1 MLCLA
6 SLQATE
12 AFALLHAP
20 PRSAGISTLSCA
32 ASPRAM
38 VDVRRANQ
46 LQASAADSTIAE
58 LEARLGR
65 RLTPAETEV
74 AREAVDSQ
82 INELEARFLRTQLQA
97 SDSEATVG
105 EEQNASGALS
115 QGCPAPPAERAGGA
129 AATAAASWGSWRVR
143 APTDAKARA
152 HHVLVDSEAKAL
164 SLLKEMAFGAEI
176 ASLAAE
182 HSLCPSKDKGGDL
195 GEFVPGDMAVEFDA
209 FIFDESS
216 PIGVP
221 LGPVKTPFGYHVV
234 VIDERTGTS

>member
-20 PRSAGISTLSCA
+20 PRSDGVSALSCA

-46 LQASAADSTIAE
+46 LQASAAADSTIAD

-65 RLTPAETEV
+65 RLTPVETEF
-74 AREAVDSQ
+74 AREAVDTKL
-82 INELEARFLRTQLQA
+82 NELEARFLRTQLQA

-105 EEQNASGALS
+105 EEQ
-115 QGCPAPPAERAGGA
+115 AGGA
-129 AATAAASWGSWRVR
+129 AAAAAASWGSWRIR
-143 APTDAKARA
+143 GPTDAKARA

-195 GEFVPGDMAVEFDA
+195 GVFVPGDMAVEFDA
-209 FIFDESS
+209 FIFDERS
-216 PIGVP
+216 PLGVP

-234 VIDERTGTS
+234 VIDERTGSSYSNLDPP